1 MNDLIKRMK
10 VSEQE
15 VDEAATLALQEI
27 DYLKEAKEKKAR
39 QEEEAEAVQESFES
53 EEISRALDEDSRI
66 EDILDSLEEVEP
78 GTKEKVFDH
87 IIARHYGIRPKKKK
101 NIDLVKYSS
110 IEGKL
115 KETNPQVDSLQA
127 KIKQFLE
134 ANPYVKDKLNNL
146 KWLAEASVIDPTTT
160 KIYLSSLTQVYKCL
174 GKEALKDET
183 NEALAGDNRIRGY
196 GFAVYNAGV
205 VATSILSSPEILILL
220 IINFLGLLS
229 FDYSI
234 KAPDNNRY
242 REKLFKYLKTKCSD
256 LETNLSLSES
266 YARKLL
272 AQAEQVEYTSLE
284 LSYSNALE
292 ISRRREKAVTYLK
305 SSIAT
310 LEKIRQV

>member
-183 NEALAGDNRIRGY
+183 NEAGVRG
-196 GFAVYNAGV
+196 
-205 VATSILSSPEILILL
+205 
-220 IINFLGLLS
+220 
-229 FDYSI
+229 
-234 KAPDNNRY
+234 
-242 REKLFKYLKTKCSD
+242 RE
-256 LETNLSLSES
+256 
-266 YARKLL
+266 A
-272 AQAEQVEYTSLE
+272 
-284 LSYSNALE
+284 
-292 ISRRREKAVTYLK
+292 
-305 SSIAT
+305 
-310 LEKIRQV
+310 